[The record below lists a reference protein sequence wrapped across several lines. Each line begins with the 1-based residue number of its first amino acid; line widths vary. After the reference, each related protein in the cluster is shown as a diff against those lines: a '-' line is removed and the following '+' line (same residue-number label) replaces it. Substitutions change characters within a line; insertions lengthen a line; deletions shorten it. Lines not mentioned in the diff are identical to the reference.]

1 MHDCIKICRT
11 PAPIILDLLDLLLV
25 APLEHPITRY
35 VIPLLAD
42 IFPDRLEDIPL
53 VDANSLQNRNEVVR
67 CECAVRTAMC
77 LAWPGERLCQ
87 QLLAGVGGIS
97 PASAV
102 AVSPDIT
109 IRVTN
114 VVSVFFGELVV
125 CHELEAPSPEHYALF
140 QTQADAFQE
149 QCVLQSPKMLQM

>member
-11 PAPIILDLLDLLLV
+11 PAPIILDLLDLSFV
-25 APLEHPITRY
+25 APLKYSVTRY

-42 IFPDRLEDIPL
+42 IFPDRLEDVPL
-53 VDANSLQNRNEVVR
+53 VHADSLQNRNEVVR

-77 LAWPGERLCQ
+77 LAWTRERLCQ
-87 QLLAGVGGIS
+87 QLLTRVGGIS

-102 AVSPDIT
+102 AVSTDIA

-114 VVSVFFGELVV
+114 VVSVFFGELIV
-125 CHELEAPSPEHYALF
+125 CHELEAPPPEHYAL
-140 QTQADAFQE
+140 
-149 QCVLQSPKMLQM
+149 V